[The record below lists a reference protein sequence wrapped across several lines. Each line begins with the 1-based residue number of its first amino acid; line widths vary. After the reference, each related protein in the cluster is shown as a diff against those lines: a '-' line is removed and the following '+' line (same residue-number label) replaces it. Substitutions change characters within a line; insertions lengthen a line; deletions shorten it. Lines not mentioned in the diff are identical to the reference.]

1 MAVYDKSSKLIE
13 CTSLFQGR
21 CRLRNL
27 HNISETP
34 VVSETPVI
42 ANDEPSSAVVF
53 VGGGPVEDRHVLKLY
68 EGHIESKLVR
78 VCKGDPNYN
87 SYTEVSLT
95 CKNKNM
101 DYNLLTDVYLS
112 KAGYDLAKELDIRE
126 NDAVLYGVFQL
137 GDPTSSKKEVPTAES
152 ALCIY
157 SMRDVEEMF
166 RENIMTCYQGAGN
179 KGLEWL
185 NIRQECVSTKLR
197 WEQLKCGSDVNKL
210 IGGAKAIESKPVLEM
225 GGRFT
230 AVAANTTHSTTI
242 VFIGTDDGRILKTSI
257 QYRNSTFVYEELHV
271 SPNEPILQDMEF
283 SETGKYVYVLTPR
296 KVTRIPTSEVWLLGY
311 ELQRLPAFRLFRLI
325 NLTSSLL
332 WQLRQKDVRLLLPP
346 PTLHFYDCGK
356 YKSCS
361 ECTRSQFPCDWCLES
376 NECVDGKL
384 TEDRCRQQNFIN
396 GIARKGQSPPARGPN
411 HCPYIKAP
419 HGKMFVGVGEKRNV
433 SVKVANLDPSVMHKF
448 RCSFRIGQ
456 QLHEKQAALVDD
468 DTIVCDEMRFNQP
481 ELKMISG
488 TAPVDFQVNWSSP
501 TSDVTHAFD
510 NVNGTAVEFD
520 CGWCEKDAKCVRPR
534 ACRWRSPSDWLNSTQ
549 LCPHPVIISFDPK
562 KGPAHGNTKIRVT
575 GVNLGRSAA
584 DLRGAVLVANVPCTV
599 QTADFISPSEFYCTT
614 KNAPG
619 VGYKGPMILKLQ
631 DSPIYSVVT
640 TEQFS
645 YVEPK
650 ILGVDPVEGPTSG
663 GTDLVLTGENLDSG
677 SEMKIKIGGSAC
689 KVLERNES
697 RVLCRTGAA
706 PMESGM
712 AERLSGDMP
721 ITMDVDDKEAHVR
734 QGLNFAYRNNPKIFE
749 VRPEH
754 SIMAGGIV
762 VDVAGDGFK
771 LLQRPHM
778 LLYADGKAQ
787 PRMDNIE
794 MKVATECKEAFAE
807 LQTSLNAYS
816 AELPL
821 GSSMV
826 PFLEYKEYAARVLFP
841 NLHKHPVLR
850 ELEVDSTRAAAVENS
865 LREFHKLILNKTF
878 LTTWVRVMESNKYF
892 LGKDRV
898 YVGSLLMVVLQE
910 KMPYCTEILK
920 HLLKEL
926 IERTVEKKVLDCDTV
941 TQVKEKCLEAKFRA
955 IPYSER
961 PKADDLDLEW
971 RTGLNGRL
979 LLQDV
984 DSTSRVEPSGW
995 KKMNTLLHY
1004 QVPNNAVMGLMA
1016 RQNSLYN
1023 LSLLSER
1030 SEKSTMSIKNSP
1042 TLSRPFGTSSSS
1054 YSREHDTH
1062 NKLYHLVKTPEHGP
1076 NDSNEKM
1083 VSEIYLTR
1091 LLMMKGT
1098 LQKFINDLL
1107 EAIFSTGGNA
1117 GGLPYCIK
1125 YMFDFMD
1132 DQAQENGITDP
1143 EVVHAWKS
1151 NALPLRFWVNLIKN
1165 PHFLFD
1171 IPKPT
1176 KVEGCLSVVAQTLMD
1191 ACSTQDH
1198 QLTKDSPSSK
1208 LLFAKDIY
1216 QYRDLVDTYYTDIQ
1230 RMGPIPDAEMQ
1241 DILAEESRQH
1251 KGQFHVFSALNELYK
1266 YLDQYRDGLIEALE
1280 HSEAAQAA
1288 RLPARLQDMLA
1299 MMESQHVPDYDGS
1312 TLGHQYNSASR
1323 LMGRH

>member
-1 MAVYDKSSKLIE
+1 MH
-13 CTSLFQGR
+13 Q
-21 CRLRNL
+21 
-27 HNISETP
+27 
-34 VVSETPVI
+34 
-42 ANDEPSSAVVF
+42 
-53 VGGGPVEDRHVLKLY
+53 
-68 EGHIESKLVR
+68 
-78 VCKGDPNYN
+78 
-87 SYTEVSLT
+87 
-95 CKNKNM
+95 
-101 DYNLLTDVYLS
+101 
-112 KAGYDLAKELDIRE
+112 
-126 NDAVLYGVFQL
+126 
-137 GDPTSSKKEVPTAES
+137 
-152 ALCIY
+152 
-157 SMRDVEEMF
+157 
-166 RENIMTCYQGAGN
+166 
-179 KGLEWL
+179 
-185 NIRQECVSTKLR
+185 
-197 WEQLKCGSDVNKL
+197 
-210 IGGAKAIESKPVLEM
+210 PVL
-225 GGRFT
+225 
-230 AVAANTTHSTTI
+230 I
-242 VFIGTDDGRILKTSI
+242 
-257 QYRNSTFVYEELHV
+257 
-271 SPNEPILQDMEF
+271 
-283 SETGKYVYVLTPR
+283 
-296 KVTRIPTSEVWLLGY
+296 
-311 ELQRLPAFRLFRLI
+311 
-325 NLTSSLL
+325 
-332 WQLRQKDVRLLLPP
+332 
-346 PTLHFYDCGK
+346 
-356 YKSCS
+356 
-361 ECTRSQFPCDWCLES
+361 
-376 NECVDGKL
+376 
-384 TEDRCRQQNFIN
+384 
-396 GIARKGQSPPARGPN
+396 
-411 HCPYIKAP
+411 
-419 HGKMFVGVGEKRNV
+419 
-433 SVKVANLDPSVMHKF
+433 
-448 RCSFRIGQ
+448 
-456 QLHEKQAALVDD
+456 
-468 DTIVCDEMRFNQP
+468 
-481 ELKMISG
+481 
-488 TAPVDFQVNWSSP
+488 
-501 TSDVTHAFD
+501 
-510 NVNGTAVEFD
+510 
-520 CGWCEKDAKCVRPR
+520 
-534 ACRWRSPSDWLNSTQ
+534 
-549 LCPHPVIISFDPK
+549 
-562 KGPAHGNTKIRVT
+562 
-575 GVNLGRSAA
+575 
-584 DLRGAVLVANVPCTV
+584 ANVPAPSNL
-599 QTADFISPSEFYCTT
+599 ADFISPSEFYCTT
-614 KNAPG
+614 KNAQTSAIRADDPETQIPHLPHSHPTKA
-619 VGYKGPMILKLQ
+619 VQLRR
-631 DSPIYSVVT
+631 
-640 TEQFS
+640 
-645 YVEPK
+645 EPK
-650 ILGVDPVEGPTSG
+650 ILGVDPVEEPKHQAEPTS
-663 GTDLVLTGENLDSG
+663 LLTGENPGPG
-677 SEMKIKIGGSAC
+677 SWMAIKIGEIWDGREAIW
-689 KVLERNES
+689 NI
-697 RVLCRTGAA
+697 
-706 PMESGM
+706 PM
-712 AERLSGDMP
+712 
-721 ITMDVDDKEAHVR
+721 TMDIDDKEAHVR

-771 LLQRPHM
+771 LLPNAHICC
-778 LLYADGKAQ
+778 LYIFDGKAQ
-787 PRMDNIE
+787 PRRQMKYLKHQMDNIE

-898 YVGSLLMVVLQE
+898 Y
-910 KMPYCTEILK
+910 
-920 HLLKEL
+920 
-926 IERTVEKKVLDCDTV
+926 
-941 TQVKEKCLEAKFRA
+941 VKEKCLEAKFRA